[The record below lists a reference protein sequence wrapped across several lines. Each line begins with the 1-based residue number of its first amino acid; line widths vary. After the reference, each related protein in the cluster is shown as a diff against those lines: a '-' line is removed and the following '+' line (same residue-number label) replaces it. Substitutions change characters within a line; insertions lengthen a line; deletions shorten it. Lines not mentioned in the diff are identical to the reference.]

1 MICQECGTAL
11 EEGAAFCP
19 SCGTRVQA
27 EGQQTTTASANAGAG
42 TSAAVAPGAKSKST
56 ALILEV
62 VAGLFGF
69 LGIGWI
75 YAGETQKGILIL
87 IGNFV
92 LQGLVLVFTLF
103 FGVIC
108 TIPISAAI
116 SAYLLNEHIKKSPGQ
131 WA

>member
-1 MICQECGTAL
+1 MICQKCGAAL
-11 EEGAAFCP
+11 EDSALFCP
-19 SCGTRVQA
+19 SCGARVQA
-27 EGQQTTTASANAGAG
+27 ETQQTTTTAANTGA
-42 TSAAVAPGAKSKST
+42 TTVPGAKSKST

-92 LQGLVLVFTLF
+92 LQGLVLIFTLF
-103 FGVIC
+103 FGVLC
-108 TIPISAAI
+108 TIPISAGV
-116 SAYLLNEHIKKSPGQ
+116 SAYLLNEHIKKSPGR
-131 WA
+131 WV

>member
-1 MICQECGTAL
+1 MICQKCGTAL

-27 EGQQTTTASANAGAG
+27 EAQQTTAASANADAGA
-42 TSAAVAPGAKSKST
+42 SAAAPGAKSKST
-56 ALILEV
+56 ALVLEV

-108 TIPISAAI
+108 TIPVSAGV
-116 SAYLLNEHIKKSPGQ
+116 SAYLLNEHIKKSPGR
-131 WA
+131 WV

>member
-1 MICQECGTAL
+1 MICQKCGAAL

-27 EGQQTTTASANAGAG
+27 EAQQATTATVGVGA
-42 TSAAVAPGAKSKST
+42 TAVPGAKSKST
-56 ALILEV
+56 ALVLEI

-103 FGVIC
+103 LGVIC
-108 TIPISAAI
+108 TIPLSAGI

-131 WA
+131 WV

>member
-1 MICQECGTAL
+1 MICQKCGAAL

-27 EGQQTTTASANAGAG
+27 EAQQTPMATAGVGA
-42 TSAAVAPGAKSKST
+42 TAVPGAKSKST
-56 ALILEV
+56 ALVLEI

-87 IGNFV
+87 LGNFV

-108 TIPISAAI
+108 TIPISAGI

-131 WA
+131 WV

>member
-1 MICQECGTAL
+1 MICQKCGAAL
-11 EEGAAFCP
+11 EDSAVFCA

-27 EGQQTTTASANAGAG
+27 EAQQTTTTAANTGA
-42 TSAAVAPGAKSKST
+42 TTVPGVKSKST

-92 LQGLVLVFTLF
+92 LQGLVLIFTLF
-103 FGVIC
+103 FGVLC
-108 TIPISAAI
+108 TIPISAGV
-116 SAYLLNEHIKKSPGQ
+116 SAYLLNEHIKKSPVR
-131 WA
+131 WV